1 MLRGKDGPLVGVYT
15 RDAAPGEVVEIQTCG
30 ADVVEDQKLAQVAVA
45 GAFDDAVKAGIKPPG
60 PFIVAEVQV
69 FYSGGRPVEA
79 RVGGHVAKVDHWT
92 EDQKPVYLFPRWESD
107 PAPRWAEDG
116 GLLPEDA
123 ARSHLAVKSTSAVL
137 DGELKP
143 ILRRTWH
150 FAEHANP
157 WFVPW
162 RDLRD
167 LAEAEAEQPEDLQAV
182 TRLVLERLA
191 GNGEEGAAYALTV
204 AGAPFRDRLVREM
217 KRRLRELRRRVGMDA
232 EPVTEEAGAN
242 VNEAAAKWLAETF
255 PLMGAE
261 SAEELR
267 RRAEVVPWAPWW
279 SEDGEDFAFLLRR
292 LVTLTW
298 RNGMEAEAERA
309 RRNRPGLV
317 QSVYAGELV
326 AAQTAQLS
334 LPTMEPRE
342 LRDRRGRLVAT
353 IDASVTD
360 LPLVHAGIAAL
371 RSPMGNRMVKSFVL
385 TAHRQEEAGEALFNR
400 VQYDG
405 GWSGLAEA
413 VGHSGRDLSDLK
425 ALAKMGQHVN
435 WQSRDG
441 THRGGGWWT
450 WTEKRGGPGA
460 PGYVRFNLA
469 DCFVP
474 GFASSL
480 KRDDGH
486 ALSAREARRLVPE
499 LPYEPPTGAVNERS
513 QGAVWTL
520 HRLFLVDLVDRAE
533 ELARTGLVVVSE
545 DRWRELAKLS
555 GLPLRLLPHV
565 LNSWTEG
572 ESEKAP
578 KMVERDGDGWRL
590 ALDVY
595 RLEHEF
601 LVDGGRKRI
610 ESKAKGRKGG
620 KKG

>member
-1 MLRGKDGPLVGVYT
+1 MLADLT
-15 RDAAPGEVVEIQTCG
+15 ESVVE
-30 ADVVEDQKLAQVAVA
+30 L
-45 GAFDDAVKAGIKPPG
+45 
-60 PFIVAEVQV
+60 
-69 FYSGGRPVEA
+69 
-79 RVGGHVAKVDHWT
+79 
-92 EDQKPVYLFPRWESD
+92 
-107 PAPRWAEDG
+107 
-116 GLLPEDA
+116 
-123 ARSHLAVKSTSAVL
+123 
-137 DGELKP
+137 
-143 ILRRTWH
+143 
-150 FAEHANP
+150 
-157 WFVPW
+157 
-162 RDLRD
+162 
-167 LAEAEAEQPEDLQAV
+167 PEDLQLVA
-182 TRLVLERLA
+182 RLVLGRLA
-191 GNGEEGAAYALTV
+191 DDGEEGAAYALTD

-217 KRRLRELRRRVGMDA
+217 KRRLRELRRHVGMDGWP
-232 EPVTEEAGAN
+232 ETVPEAAPKWLDGTFLT
-242 VNEAAAKWLAETF
+242 EAAAKWLAETF
-255 PLMGAE
+255 KTEGAE
-261 SAEELR
+261 SAAELR
-267 RRAEVVPWAPWW
+267 RRSGVDPWAPWEA
-279 SEDGEDFAFLLRR
+279 EDGEDFAFILRR
-292 LVTLTW
+292 LVRLVW

-317 QSVYAGELV
+317 REVYADELV

-385 TAHRQEEAGEALFNR
+385 TAHRKKEAGEALFNR

-460 PGYVRFNLA
+460 PGYVRFSLA

-545 DRWRELAKLS
+545 DRWKDLAKLS

-610 ESKAKGRKGG
+610 ESKAGGRKGG